1 MKKLILQ
8 QNQEFIQN
16 VKAVMGRSQQKF
28 HFPED
33 TDPFSLFQIS
43 LSNYFDI
50 KFRLWEEFKLSIDN
64 LESLPFYEYQLYID
78 KLNEKIE
85 RENKK
90 SDQGDL
96 VEAFSFSK
104 PKS

>member
-1 MKKLILQ
+1 
-8 QNQEFIQN
+8 
-16 VKAVMGRSQQKF
+16 MGRSQQKY

-43 LSNYFDI
+43 LANYFDI
-50 KFRLWEEFKLSIDN
+50 KFRLWEEFKVSIDS
-64 LESLPFYEYQLYID
+64 LEALPFYEYQIYID

-90 SDQGDL
+90 SEQGDL